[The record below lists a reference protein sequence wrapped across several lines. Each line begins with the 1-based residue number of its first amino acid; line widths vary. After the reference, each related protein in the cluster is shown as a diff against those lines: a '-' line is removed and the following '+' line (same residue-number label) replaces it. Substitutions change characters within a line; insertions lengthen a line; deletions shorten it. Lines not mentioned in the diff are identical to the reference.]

1 MSAMNILCQP
11 CGLSAMDGGA
21 LLVTD
26 LYNKVVWQVKNG
38 ASAVYAGGSTVEDL
52 FGQPIGG
59 YNDAVLKDSYFKS
72 PWAISPFLD
81 GWAVSDADNGVVR
94 LIRPKNTETV
104 NGHTKENL
112 TLTKLG
118 VAFRRPTGL
127 ATDSDG
133 NLYVSDTLADAVRR
147 ITPEGEVTTVA
158 SGLREPMGLYWTNGV
173 LYIAE
178 TGANRIVKLQ
188 NTRVTAVA
196 GSGIDDLAD
205 GPAERA
211 AFSGPQGVT
220 VGPDGTIYVSDT
232 NNSAI
237 RQIKNSQVTTLAAR
251 DAVDPNAFY
260 PVSPTNLMVQGRT
273 LLAGTGLLD
282 YPDRAASDAWYQSQE
297 AAEEDIVLV
306 GIDQRAVDEIGPYQQ
321 WGRDVIAMAIEAL
334 NESEDCRPAAQF
346 DATFVEYAP
355 GKFYR
360 ERFAVLGFEEPYG
373 ALREATGQGH
383 INAMLDTDG
392 ILRHHMLYITLPD
405 GTQVPSLALAA
416 AEKYRAFH
424 GLAPVDPPPTDG
436 NGFWY
441 VPFTGIPGDF
451 DGGISVADLLEGNI
465 PAEEFAGKIVL
476 IGPYTTGLQDSYVTS
491 ADHTRPMYGVE
502 YQANAIQA
510 MLWGEPKREV
520 SDAPQ
525 LAVLFALLLAAFAGF
540 WRRRVRLSTA
550 LWVILCAGW
559 PLLCRVLYN
568 RGLVLRLMWVPIGVT
583 VLYVGCIAY
592 NYIQSALEK
601 RRVTNTFKRYVA
613 PEIVNEL
620 LKEGPEALQLGGRLT
635 NIAVLFVDV
644 RGFTTMSEQLQPG
657 QVVEILNRY
666 LRLISDCILR
676 NRGTLDKFVGDAV
689 VGNIGSPQRMDYT
702 AIGDTVNTAARLEA
716 NAPGGTIYIS
726 RAVADRLEGRIK
738 VTSLGESIKLK
749 GKAEGFEVLILDEI
763 L

>member
-1 MSAMNILCQP
+1 MERNWVVTVWGVRGAVPRAEADFKEYGGNTSCICAD
-11 CGLSAMDGGA
+11 CGGE
-21 LLVTD
+21 LVVFD
-26 LYNKVVWQVKNG
+26 
-38 ASAVYAGGSTVEDL
+38 
-52 FGQPIGG
+52 
-59 YNDAVLKDSYFKS
+59 
-72 PWAISPFLD
+72 
-81 GWAVSDADNGVVR
+81 
-94 LIRPKNTETV
+94 
-104 NGHTKENL
+104 
-112 TLTKLG
+112 
-118 VAFRRPTGL
+118 
-127 ATDSDG
+127 
-133 NLYVSDTLADAVRR
+133 
-147 ITPEGEVTTVA
+147 
-158 SGLREPMGLYWTNGV
+158 
-173 LYIAE
+173 
-178 TGANRIVKLQ
+178 
-188 NTRVTAVA
+188 A
-196 GSGIDDLAD
+196 GSGIVRLGEALARQD
-205 GPAERA
+205 RPKRVHILISHMHLDHILGLPGFSLLHDRKAEIHLYGEAREGVSFRSQLERFLGPPYWPLGLKDFRA
-211 AFSGPQGVT
+211 GIAVHEI
-220 VGPDGTIYVSDT
+220 GPDERFSPVDGLTVS
-232 NNSAI
+232 
-237 RQIKNSQVTTLAAR
+237 TLRGNHPNQSLLYRLDGMGKSVVYALDCEMNPSMESRLARFAQNCSLLIWDANFIQADLKPGWGHSTWEQGAALR
-251 DAVDPNAFY
+251 
-260 PVSPTNLMVQGRT
+260 
-273 LLAGTGLLD
+273 
-282 YPDRAASDAWYQSQE
+282 E
-297 AAEEDIVLV
+297 AANAKMALMIHFSHTYTDQFLQEQERLARNRDTALCFAKE
-306 GIDQRAVDEIGPYQQ
+306 GMDQRAVDEIGPYQQ

-334 NESEDCRPAAQF
+334 NESEDCRPAAIALDILYVGETDPEADEWLAEAAGAYGNVITACAAQF

-620 LKEGPEALQLGGRLT
+620 LKEGPEALELGGRLT

>member
-476 IGPYTTGLQDSYVTS
+476 IGP
-491 ADHTRPMYGVE
+491 
-502 YQANAIQA
+502 
-510 MLWGEPKREV
+510 
-520 SDAPQ
+520 
-525 LAVLFALLLAAFAGF
+525 
-540 WRRRVRLSTA
+540 
-550 LWVILCAGW
+550 
-559 PLLCRVLYN
+559 
-568 RGLVLRLMWVPIGVT
+568 
-583 VLYVGCIAY
+583 
-592 NYIQSALEK
+592 
-601 RRVTNTFKRYVA
+601 
-613 PEIVNEL
+613 
-620 LKEGPEALQLGGRLT
+620 
-635 NIAVLFVDV
+635 
-644 RGFTTMSEQLQPG
+644 
-657 QVVEILNRY
+657 
-666 LRLISDCILR
+666 
-676 NRGTLDKFVGDAV
+676 
-689 VGNIGSPQRMDYT
+689 
-702 AIGDTVNTAARLEA
+702 
-716 NAPGGTIYIS
+716 
-726 RAVADRLEGRIK
+726 
-738 VTSLGESIKLK
+738 
-749 GKAEGFEVLILDEI
+749 
-763 L
+763 